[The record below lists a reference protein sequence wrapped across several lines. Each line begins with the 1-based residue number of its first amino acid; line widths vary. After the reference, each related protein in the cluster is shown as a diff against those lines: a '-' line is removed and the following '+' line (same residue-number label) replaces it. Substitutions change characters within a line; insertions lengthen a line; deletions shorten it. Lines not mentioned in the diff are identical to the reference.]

1 MSMRALIRC
10 LVLVAAAAA
19 AVPAPA
25 AEPAGEVTRFK
36 GAAIATAGGDSRAL
50 RAGSQVFVG
59 DKISTAAATRLEM
72 RMLDGAVITL
82 GDHTFIEVD
91 EFLYDPGAKG
101 NAAFD
106 IIQGVF
112 NAVSGGIGKV
122 AGGRMTITTPVAT
135 IGIRGTTFWGRQHIG
150 RVEVALLDGT
160 GVFVETPTGR
170 VELTEV
176 GTGTMVEAPGRAP
189 TPPKPWGEARLDA
202 ARRTVAFE

>member
-1 MSMRALIRC
+1 MLTRGLIAC
-10 LVLVAAAAA
+10 LVLAATVAGAT
-19 AVPAPA
+19 A
-25 AEPAGEVTRFK
+25 AELAGEVTRFK
-36 GAAIATAGGDSRAL
+36 GAAIATAGGDSRPL
-50 RAGSQVFVG
+50 GSGSQVFVG
-59 DKISTAAATRLEM
+59 DKISTAADTRLEM

-91 EFLYDPGAKG
+91 EFLYDPGTQGSATL
-101 NAAFD
+101 D
-106 IIQGVF
+106 LIQGVF

-122 AGGRMTITTPVAT
+122 AGGRMTINTPVAT

-160 GVFVETPTGR
+160 GVFVETPAGR

-176 GTGTMVEAPGRAP
+176 GSGTSVEAPGQAP
-189 TPPKPWGEARLDA
+189 TPPKPWGAARLEA